1 MEKEKTS
8 CIQRNTKPISFNS
21 LRFIRCI
28 FMTDEQYNKKQIYKP
43 KQTLFIEKRI
53 YVNNINDVDKNIN
66 EIIDEIHIKLKEVY
80 KKEIRI
86 PYPIF
91 IMLGRELEIDTNLF
105 ENETFPPK
113 PIPKSSKIK
122 YGNTEIPLNNNN
134 ELAIIDYI
142 KGFFNSG
149 LSTKTDENKYKSSI
163 INSYKFKG
171 NIKIYLYVPYLTNT
185 YKFISNLN
193 DLVNSFYFFN
203 TIMNS
208 NFYLNISRTSTYDTE
223 KLRKEL
229 KKNKMDERII
239 NNIITGITSIDK
251 IKYPL
256 YDDLLNL
263 CFDGGCVSDIGDDF
277 NILVPQYTNDEDT
290 DNKNATD
297 KSPFM
302 PNKCLSKT
310 NGYLCNIRYAS
321 NNKDI
326 HPFIKENAMKIIKEN
341 LTSYTEIT
349 NKIEN
354 KETLTK
360 EENEKISKY
369 SSPIN
374 LIISVINKFI
384 KDNYSDNLNDD
395 KKGDIKVNHYSKNYS
410 ENVIKEL
417 SYLKKMN
424 GIPEFVLS
432 LYEFKEELKKD
443 KIAYMPFSKIYP
455 TNKNVFNFGD
465 IVKKDEIIYSFNLNY
480 GLKLISNGFV
490 FVFNI
495 KTNEILYFLNR
506 EIINNPI
513 EMSIQENG
521 LLISFENKEGNIIN
535 MNYLYNLSSLVS
547 DNDDSNPPF
556 SLIINDDG
564 LIRIYGNGFY
574 DATNKEL
581 DEFIN
586 NEKTFINSYNMMINK
601 RDNNEI
607 NINPLNINN
616 ILSIKTNLNENIL
629 NNEKQKQETYL
640 YCSSTSLGCKI

>member
-1 MEKEKTS
+1 
-8 CIQRNTKPISFNS
+8 
-21 LRFIRCI
+21 
-28 FMTDEQYNKKQIYKP
+28 MTDEQYNKKQIYKP